1 MSAYSKQTGERIRMY
16 RKMKSMTLQQLADRI
31 HKSRASVSKYEN
43 GEIAMDIETLGEIA
57 RVLQVSPGQ
66 LLDVQEEQ
74 KLLQT
79 PPSAYSGMSPFFCA
93 RRLYFYFYDGRYQ
106 RLKNGLI
113 DIREEEDAP
122 GNYHAALSIR
132 SSNPYGQSSD
142 IYYTG
147 RVVYSDML
155 IRFSFV
161 NQYNSLEEDLLYI
174 FNPLE
179 FREATDGL
187 LCGISSADLM
197 PCAFRCLVTL
207 TPQELSLIHIY
218 RIPGVIIGK
227 ALYEKRISLPDAVA
241 RFQ

>member
-147 RVVYSDML
+147 RVVFRE
-155 IRFSFV
+155 IRFGFYFV
-161 NQYNSLEEDLLYI
+161 NK
-174 FNPLE
+174 FNYRVGELGDFFYTRG
-179 FREATDGL
+179 FRVATDGL

-207 TPQELSLIHIY
+207 TPQENTEELKKRLLITKEELQRWQRLNMLLVDNRGI
-218 RIPGVIIGK
+218 
-227 ALYEKRISLPDAVA
+227 
-241 RFQ
+241 